1 VDTVVTY
8 NNKIDSLF
16 DSKIES
22 ATRGLRPDAS
32 RYLQSISIQNALV
45 IINYITSM
53 RTEINLS
60 DNYRRDLIILLC
72 RFSRANHHKP
82 FEQATRQDVVTFLD
96 SFRKAEEIDSL
107 HKWIGTY
114 NLYRTHI
121 LCFFKWLYYPDI
133 QADKR
138 LKPGVIKNIPKLKR
152 KEQSI
157 YKPTDLWTQEDDLL
171 FLRYC
176 PSKRMK
182 CYHAMSRDTG
192 CRPHELLKLRIRDI
206 VFKSA
211 GDTQYAEILVNGKT
225 GSRHIPLIN
234 SLPYVKDYLD
244 QEHPQPN
251 NYNSPLFAAER
262 KSLGRAILL
271 SSLYSLYD
279 KYKKELFPKLLQD
292 SRNVLAEDK

>member
-1 VDTVVTY
+1 VKTVVACH
-8 NNKIDSLF
+8 NKIDSLF

-22 ATRGLRPDAS
+22 ATRGLRPDTN
-32 RYLQSISIQNALV
+32 RYLQSISIPNALV
-45 IINYITSM
+45 IIDYITSM

-72 RFSRANHHKP
+72 RFSRTNHHKP
-82 FEQATRQDVVTFLD
+82 FEQITRQDVISFLD
-96 SFRKAEEIDSL
+96 SFRKAEDADSL

-114 NLYRTHI
+114 NLYRTHV
-121 LCFFKWLYYPDI
+121 LRFFKWLYYPDI

-138 LKPGVIKNIPKLKR
+138 PKPGVIKNIPKLKR

-192 CRPHELLKLRIRDI
+192 CRPHELLKLKIRDI
-206 VFKSA
+206 IFKSA
-211 GDTQYAEILVNGKT
+211 CDTQYAEVLVNGKT

-244 QEHPQPN
+244 QEHPQPA
-251 NYNSPLFAAER
+251 NYNAPLFAAER
-262 KSLGRAILL
+262 KSLGRAIQL

-279 KYKKELFPKLLQD
+279 TYKKELFPKLLQHPP
-292 SRNVLAEDK
+292 L